1 MDTSLDVAA
10 TDTVPAHAL
19 KQAADAVLA
28 HDSFLLTTH
37 REPDGDGLGSE
48 AGFCLALAQMGKSV
62 RIVNND
68 PLPDR
73 FDFLPCNEAFETY
86 DPAAH
91 DGLLEDVDALVIL
104 DAAHPNRTGRMEP
117 AVMSYKGPTL
127 AIDHHQFT
135 GWASIDLVNSD
146 ASAAAEVALALIE
159 SLPVTLTPEIAG
171 ALYVGLASDTQNFTT
186 ANTSANSHESA
197 ARLLRAGADPAE
209 SNRLLSATWELAR
222 ARLLG
227 NFLANLELSADG
239 QMVWGVITGEDL
251 ARFGVDRSDL
261 EGFVNRMLMIASAK
275 TAMMLVEEPDCSYRI
290 SMRARPGLRVDD
302 LAEALG
308 GGGHRLAAG
317 ARVSEAKGKA
327 MIEVLRSY
335 GALAGTG
342 AGADE
347 EGAPAA

>member
-1 MDTSLDVAA
+1 MAGGLSVA
-10 TDTVPAHAL
+10 PHAL
-19 KQAADAVLA
+19 KQAVDAVLA

-48 AGFCLALAQMGKSV
+48 AGFYLALAQMGKSA

-68 PLPDR
+68 SLPDR
-73 FDFLPCNEAFETY
+73 FAFLPCGDAFETY
-86 DPAAH
+86 DSETH
-91 DGLLEDVDALVIL
+91 DGLLDDVDALVIM

-117 AVMSYKGPTL
+117 AITSRTGLTL

-146 ASAAAEVALALIE
+146 ASSAAEVTQALIE
-159 SLPVTLTPEIAG
+159 VLPVTLTPDIAN

-186 ANTSANSHESA
+186 SNTSAASHESA
-197 ARLLRAGADPAE
+197 ARLIRAGADPTE
-209 SNRLLSATWELAR
+209 VNRLLSATWELAR

-251 ARFGVDRSDL
+251 AEFGVDRSDL

-275 TAMMLVEEPDCSYRI
+275 TAMMLVEEADGSYRI

-317 ARVSEAKGKA
+317 ARVSEARGKA
-327 MIEVLRSY
+327 MIEVLR
-335 GALAGTG
+335 GFGG
-342 AGADE
+342 
-347 EGAPAA
+347 

>member
-1 MDTSLDVAA
+1 MTLPNALG
-10 TDTVPAHAL
+10 HAL
-19 KQAADAVLA
+19 RQAAEAVLA

-48 AGFCLALAQMGKSV
+48 AGFYLALVQMGKSV

-73 FDFLPCNEAFETY
+73 FAFLPCGEAFESY
-86 DPAAH
+86 DAETH
-91 DGLLEDVDALVIL
+91 DGLLDEVEVLVIM

-117 AVMSYKGPTL
+117 ALMAYGGLTL
-127 AIDHHQFT
+127 TIDHHQFT
-135 GWASIDLVNSD
+135 GWAAIDLVNSD
-146 ASAAAEVALALIE
+146 ASAAAEVTLALIE
-159 SLPVTLTPEIAG
+159 SLPVAHTPDIAG
-171 ALYVGLASDTQNFTT
+171 SLYVGLASDTQNFTT
-186 ANTSANSHESA
+186 ANTSASSHESA
-197 ARLLRAGADPAE
+197 ARLVRAGADPSE
-209 SNRLLSATWELAR
+209 TNRLLSATWELSR

-227 NFLANLELSADG
+227 NFLANLQLSADG

-275 TAMMLVEEPDCSYRI
+275 TAMMLVQEADGSYRI

-317 ARVSEAKGKA
+317 ARVPEEKGKA
-327 MIEVLRSY
+327 MIEVLRKF
-335 GALAGTG
+335 GGLPG
-342 AGADE
+342 AGAS
-347 EGAPAA
+347 PAG